1 MTDEEPVA
9 PSGIVTVD
17 GTCIPY
23 QPRPV
28 WAVPSGGS
36 PSLRPTLVRA
46 VTGGH
51 LLTASVL
58 VLAAVAA
65 AKAAEVAGR
74 LVSRAP
80 SMAVGGDPGQHAVT
94 SGLEISWTRI
104 EIRWPA

>member
-1 MTDEEPVA
+1 MTDEEPIA
-9 PSGIVTVD
+9 PSAIVAVD
-17 GTCIPY
+17 RTRVPY
-23 QPRPV
+23 RPGRA

-36 PSLRPTLVRA
+36 RSLLPTLVRA
-46 VTGGH
+46 ATGGH

-65 AKAAEVAGR
+65 AKAAEAAGR

-94 SGLEISWTRI
+94 RGLEISWTRI
-104 EIRWPA
+104 EIQWPV